1 MLYRKNLEIDSF
13 NYEPTKQVL
22 IDNGSNVY
30 EHSYGSRK
38 TLYANTNI
46 CGYAEMDYYLPLS
59 KDLSPAKFNSF
70 LASFTKSLYS
80 QIKKN
85 PELFNLNIE
94 FDGISRDRNHKNWSK
109 IKSKTKFYNIDLS
122 SAYWQ
127 VAYKLG
133 YISTKMFEKYI
144 DKDEYKEAKRY
155 CISFLAREN
164 RMDYYDDREIRTIS
178 CDISILYQIYTN
190 IRHELYTIIDGL
202 KSINK
207 DWIEYNI
214 DGISVME
221 KDVSLI
227 CDSLDSLN
235 LKYKI
240 NECVKIDKVDYYF
253 KGKIR
258 KF

>member
-1 MLYRKNLEIDSF
+1 MLYRKNLEIDSY

-22 IDNGSNVY
+22 IDNGSIVY

-59 KDLSPAKFNSF
+59 KDLSPTKFNSF

-85 PELFNLNIE
+85 PELFTLNIE
-94 FDGISRDRNHKNWSK
+94 FDGISRDRNYKNWSK

-133 YISTKMFEKYI
+133 YISSKMFEKYI

-164 RMDYYDDREIRTIS
+164 RMDYYDDREIKTIS

-190 IRHELYTIIDGL
+190 IRHELYTIIDDL

-227 CDSLDSLN
+227 CDSLDFLN